1 VELTPVKGHK
11 PISWASG
18 FEPELILVPPL
29 SPDFYV
35 PGGPETL
42 KLAREWAV
50 RNNYFLVKDAVCAH
64 IFYLAQCPKGGWCCT
79 ELEHTSVWV
88 PRDEPRAP
96 FLLTQPYLNEI
107 TDGIRKYA
115 LAHGLYVGSFQ
126 SDSWHNPPSTLP
138 IRLTA
143 GNLETCSWPLGLRA
157 QIMTAGSGDRYREW
171 DLAREN

>member
-1 VELTPVKGHK
+1 VERTPVPGHE
-11 PISWASG
+11 PLSWSGG
-18 FEPELILVPPL
+18 FEPELVLVPPL
-29 SPDFYV
+29 SPDFNV

-50 RNNYFLVKDAVCAH
+50 RYGYFLVKNHQCAH

-79 ELEHTSVWV
+79 EFEHTNVWV

-96 FLLTQPYLNEI
+96 FLLTQPYVSQI
-107 TDGIRKYA
+107 PDGIRKYA
-115 LAHGLYVGSFQ
+115 TAHGLYLNSYE

-143 GNLETCSWPLGLRA
+143 GNLGTTSWPLGSRA
-157 QIMTAGSGDRYREW
+157 LIMTAANRASYEEW
-171 DLAREN
+171 DQAREG